1 MQILIGIIGMCM
13 AALLIYYIY
22 ILMEIMGIYFLWR
35 LGMVIV
41 ILASFALFV
50 FIYNKVTKHIHPMQ
64 KYDVQVQ
71 KRRDS

>member
-1 MQILIGIIGMCM
+1 
-13 AALLIYYIY
+13 
-22 ILMEIMGIYFLWR
+22 MGIYFLWR

-64 KYDVQVQ
+64 KYDVHVQ

>member
-1 MQILIGIIGMCM
+1 
-13 AALLIYYIY
+13 
-22 ILMEIMGIYFLWR
+22 MGIYFLWR

-50 FIYNKVTKHIHPMQ
+50 FIYNKFTKHIHPMQ
-64 KYDVQVQ
+64 KYDVKVQ